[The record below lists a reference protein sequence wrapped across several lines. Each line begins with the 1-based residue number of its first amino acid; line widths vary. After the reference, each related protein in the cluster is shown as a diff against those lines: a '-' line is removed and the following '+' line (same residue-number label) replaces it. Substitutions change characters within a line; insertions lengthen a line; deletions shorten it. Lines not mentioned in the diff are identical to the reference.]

1 MLSEQTQ
8 KDIDRAFKALEDI
21 KIIAEALVG
30 IYEYEMCFY
39 GNEEIYKLAKE
50 YLEDNENGNND

>member
-1 MLSEQTQ
+1 MKISEQTQ

-21 KIIAEALVG
+21 KILANALVG

-50 YLEDNENGNND
+50 YLEEDNNGTD